1 MASAHTKTP
10 YRWDETEWFESQS
23 YPGYDDTDSD
33 ADSEYAA
40 HGQGEAWGGA
50 HDFREGKSKP
60 EWVAHQLLREV
71 APKLCATT
79 LFDTPDR
86 NWGRHLAAEGIDAS
100 PSWDH
105 DSGAMHHQ
113 RGEVELTE
121 PRHRIPKAMPA
132 QWGQQDYGQTQRRK
146 RVNETAGY
154 LSGGA
159 STGVYLPDVPL
170 GVFVEVVDTY
180 LALKELSER
189 ERDKVRQ
196 YAITEKRDG
205 NDRDIDILKRVVAMV
220 ENPSGGDV

>member
-1 MASAHTKTP
+1 MASTESQPK
-10 YRWDETEWFESQS
+10 YRWDEREWFESQS
-23 YPGYDDTDSD
+23 YPGYDDDAESEATDL
-33 ADSEYAA
+33 DSG
-40 HGQGEAWGGA
+40 HDA
-50 HDFREGKSKP
+50 HDGKSKP

-86 NWGRHLAAEGIDAS
+86 NWGRHLAAEGITTS

-105 DSGAMHHQ
+105 DPGAMHHE

-132 QWGQQDYGQTQRRK
+132 EWGYRDYGQSRRRK

-170 GVFVEVVDTY
+170 AVFIEVADTY
-180 LALKELSER
+180 LALKQLGVDER
-189 ERDKVRQ
+189 RKVRE
-196 YAITEKRDG
+196 YAIMEKRDG
-205 NDRDIDILKRVVAMV
+205 NDRDVDILERVVAMV
-220 ENPSGGDV
+220 EDRD